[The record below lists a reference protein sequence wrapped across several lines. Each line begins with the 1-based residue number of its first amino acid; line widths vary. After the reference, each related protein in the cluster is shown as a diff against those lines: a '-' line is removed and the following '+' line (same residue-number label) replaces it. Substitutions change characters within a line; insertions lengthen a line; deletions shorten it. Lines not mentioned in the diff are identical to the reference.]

1 MRRLLS
7 IDLHAHIEADIAPT
21 DLLELGSLVFA
32 VTRSLD
38 EADRALDRSD
48 PWTIWGVGCHPGL
61 VGAQKAFTSDR
72 FAKLLSRTAYV
83 SEVGLDG
90 TSRVPLETQ
99 HATFAAILTAVQ
111 ATPRITSIHS
121 YAATDAVLDCLTDRP
136 IQGAVLHWWLGDRE
150 QTKRA
155 VELGCYFSINA
166 SMLRHPELIRL
177 LPPDRLFAETDHPF
191 GDRSG
196 GRGRRPGNV
205 DSVEAA
211 IARVHELDQDATR
224 QLMWQNLAALVRSV
238 KSGSLLPREVRVALA
253 AVRSTPV

>member
-1 MRRLLS
+1 MRRLPP
-7 IDLHAHIEADIAPT
+7 IDLHAHIEADIAPA
-21 DLLELGSLVFA
+21 DLLDLGSLVFA
-32 VTRSLD
+32 ATRSLD
-38 EADRALDRSD
+38 EAERALDRSD

-90 TSRVPLETQ
+90 TSRVPLQTQ

-121 YAATDAVLDCLTDRP
+121 YASTEAVLDCLTDRP
-136 IQGAVLHWWLGDRE
+136 IQGAVLHWWLGDQE
-150 QTKRA
+150 QTRRA
-155 VELGCYFSINA
+155 VGLGCYFSINA
-166 SMLRHPELIRL
+166 SMLKRPELIRL
-177 LPPDRLFAETDHPF
+177 LPPDRVFAETDHPF

-196 GRGRRPGNV
+196 GRGRRPGDV

-211 IARVHELDQDATR
+211 VARVHGLDQDEMRRVMWHNLVTIVRATR
-224 QLMWQNLAALVRSV
+224 CGL
-238 KSGSLLPREVRVALA
+238 LLPRPVKVAVA
-253 AVRSTPV
+253 TIA